1 MSIRRRSAVTLAALV
16 LGGASAVVLVPSS
29 AVGASASPAAP
40 SPLVATT
47 WGHTE
52 ALTPS
57 QLHTQPLDLVP
68 TDRPHAGGA
77 RDVAQSRN
85 WAGVI
90 DDDNDL
96 SSQFTNV
103 SADWTVPAVE
113 PTENP
118 EASATWIGLDGTS
131 SDSLIQTGTA
141 QNSSGGAT
149 GYFAWFE
156 LIPGNPYEIGGVTP
170 GDQMFASIQETFPF
184 SDTWTM
190 TIEDLTAGE
199 TFSAP
204 VSYDTPGLS
213 AEWIEEA
220 PTSASTNQVLQLA
233 NFGAVNFSDTSFTST
248 DPGAVTV
255 NPVEMLNDQN
265 EVIAAPTNITGNS
278 LSVVYV
284 PPPQSYDLVG
294 SDGGVFAFNSPFVN
308 SLPGLGVHVN
318 DITGI
323 VPTATDAGYYLVGS
337 DGGVF
342 AFNAPFVNSLPGIG
356 VRVNDIVGI
365 VPTVDDQGYF
375 LVGRDGGVFAF
386 DAPFEQSLPGLGVH
400 VSDITGIAATPDD
413 QGYWLVGAN
422 GDVYAFGDAPYLGN
436 APAGARGITATGDGD
451 GYWVVGSNGAVTP
464 FGDAGNFSDLPNL
477 GVNVDN
483 IVGIVVTPDS
493 QGYNLIGSD
502 GGVFS
507 FGDAENLGSLP
518 GLGIHVNNVVGAV
531 PT

>member
-1 MSIRRRSAVTLAALV
+1 MSIRRRSAMTLAALV
-16 LGGASAVVLVPSS
+16 LGIASSLALVPSTQ
-29 AVGASASPAAP
+29 VAALPLP
-40 SPLVATT
+40 SVPTQ
-47 WGHTE
+47 WGHPET
-52 ALTPS
+52 LTPS
-57 QLHTQPLDLVP
+57 QLHTHPLDSVP
-68 TDRPHAGGA
+68 TDGPHAAGA
-77 RDVAQSRN
+77 RSVAQSRN

-90 DDDNDL
+90 DVENDIA
-96 SSQFTNV
+96 SQFTGV
-103 SADWTVPAVE
+103 SGNWTVPAVQA
-113 PTENP
+113 TENP
-118 EASATWIGLDGTS
+118 EASATWIGLDGTFS
-131 SDSLIQTGTA
+131 NTLIQTGTA
-141 QNSSGGAT
+141 QNASGGAT
-149 GYFAWFE
+149 GYFAWYE
-156 LIPGNPYEIGGVTP
+156 LIPDAPVEIGGVSP
-170 GDQMFASIQETFPF
+170 GDQMSASIQETAAF
-184 SDTWTM
+184 SDMWTI
-190 TIEDLTAGE
+190 TIEDLTAGHSF
-199 TFSAP
+199 TTQP
-204 VSYDTPGLS
+204 VSYPTPGLS

-220 PTSASTNQVLQLA
+220 PTSADNNQVLQLA
-233 NFGAVNFSDTSFTST
+233 NFGSVNFTGTSATAT

-255 NPVEMLNDQN
+255 NPVQMINDQN
-265 EVIAAPTNITGNS
+265 NVIANPTNITSNS

-318 DITGI
+318 NITGI
-323 VPTATDAGYYLVGS
+323 VPTATDTGYYLVGS

-356 VRVNDIVGI
+356 VRVNNIVGI

-375 LVGRDGGVFAF
+375 LVGSDGGVFAF
-386 DAPFEQSLPGLGVH
+386 NAPFEQSLPGIGVH
-400 VSDITGIAATPDD
+400 VNDITGIAATPDD
-413 QGYWLVGAN
+413 QGYWLVGSN
-422 GDVYAFGDAPYLGN
+422 GNVYAFGNAPYFGN
-436 APAGARGITATGDGD
+436 APGGARGITATGDGE

-477 GVNVDN
+477 GVSVNN

-518 GLGIHVNNVVGAV
+518 GLGIRVNNVVGAV

>member
-1 MSIRRRSAVTLAALV
+1 MSFRRRSAMTLTALV
-16 LGGASAVVLVPSS
+16 LGTASSLALVPSTQ
-29 AVGASASPAAP
+29 VAALP
-40 SPLVATT
+40 SPSVATH
-47 WGHTE
+47 WGHTQ

-57 QLHTQPLDLVP
+57 QLHTQPLDSVP
-68 TDRPHAGGA
+68 TDGPHAAGA

-90 DDDNDL
+90 DADSDL
-96 SSQFTNV
+96 ASQFTDV
-103 SADWTVPAVE
+103 SANWTVPAVQ

-118 EASATWIGLDGTS
+118 EASATWIGLDGTAS
-131 SDSLIQTGTA
+131 STLIQTGTA

-149 GYFAWFE
+149 GYFAWYE
-156 LIPGNPYEIGGVTP
+156 LIPDAPVEIGGVSP
-170 GDQMFASIQETFPF
+170 GDQMSASIRETSAF
-184 SDTWTM
+184 SDMWTI
-190 TIEDLTAGE
+190 TVLDVTAGE
-199 TFSAP
+199 SFTRL
-204 VSYDTPGLS
+204 VSYPTPGFS

-220 PTSASTNQVLQLA
+220 PTQTSNNQVQSLA
-233 NFGAVNFSDTSFTST
+233 NFGTVNFSDTSAIST

-255 NPVEMLNDQN
+255 NPVEMIDDQN
-265 EVIAAPTNITGNS
+265 NVIATPTNITGNS

-294 SDGGVFAFNSPFVN
+294 SDGGVFVFGGGFYG

-318 DITGI
+318 NITGI
-323 VPTATDAGYYLVGS
+323 VPTATDTGYFLVGS

-342 AFNAPFVNSLPGIG
+342 AFNAPFANSLPGIG
-356 VRVNDIVGI
+356 VHVNNIVGI
-365 VPTVDDQGYF
+365 VPTLDDQGYF
-375 LVGRDGGVFAF
+375 LVGSDGGVFSF
-386 DAPFEQSLPGLGVH
+386 NAPFENSLPGINIH
-400 VSDITGIAATPDD
+400 VNDITGIAATPDD
-413 QGYWLVGAN
+413 QGYWLVGSN
-422 GDVYAFGDAPYLGN
+422 GNVYAFGDAAYHGN
-436 APAGARGITATGDGD
+436 APAGARGITATGDGG
-451 GYWVVGSNGAVTP
+451 GYWVVGSNGAVSA
-464 FGDAGNFSDLPNL
+464 FGDAGNFGDLPDL
-477 GVNVDN
+477 GVSVGN